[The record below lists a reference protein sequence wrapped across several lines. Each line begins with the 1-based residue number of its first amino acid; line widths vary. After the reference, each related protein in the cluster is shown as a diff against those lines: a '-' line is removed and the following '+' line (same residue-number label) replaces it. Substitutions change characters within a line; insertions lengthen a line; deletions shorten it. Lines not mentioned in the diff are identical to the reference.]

1 MINVHTL
8 AIITKFPQRTEYW
21 ISPKTFHHAIFWVRN
36 PSTVHSSCHELRV
49 CFCPIS
55 LDWASN
61 QGARACGVARRRSA
75 ATINWLNFLCLA
87 RDEGVR
93 ARRSLVVIGNEYTS
107 PSRFLSARVHIWD
120 RSHSSVPRQT
130 HKLLA
135 GWKNNNRKRRH
146 EWFTRAQR
154 YCCENYGAISRL
166 GCKIIDDDYYIL
178 RTLRLKVNTWWNLPA
193 LFPLDCTKTAKQ
205 DFGIKC
211 DFQSSA
217 FILV

>member
-1 MINVHTL
+1 MCTL
-8 AIITKFPQRTEYW
+8 SQLLPNFLKEQSIE
-21 ISPKTFHHAIFWVRN
+21 FHQKPFTMQFFWVRN

-75 ATINWLNFLCLA
+75 ATINWLNFLCLV

-107 PSRFLSARVHIWD
+107 LSRFLSARVHIWD

-146 EWFTRAQR
+146 EWFARAR
-154 YCCENYGAISRL
+154 AALLLRELWHDISPRL
-166 GCKIIDDDYYIL
+166 
-178 RTLRLKVNTWWNLPA
+178 
-193 LFPLDCTKTAKQ
+193 
-205 DFGIKC
+205 
-211 DFQSSA
+211 
-217 FILV
+217 